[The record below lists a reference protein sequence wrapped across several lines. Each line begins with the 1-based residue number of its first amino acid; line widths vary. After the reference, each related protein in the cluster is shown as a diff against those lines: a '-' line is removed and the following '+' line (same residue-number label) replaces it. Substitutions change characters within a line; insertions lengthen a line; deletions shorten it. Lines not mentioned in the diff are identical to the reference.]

1 MDNTGAP
8 RLKEIER
15 SRSNSPRERIR
26 NKERKSKR
34 STSKGKDISTLG
46 MAFKILLLISYSYMM
61 DEITIYQVFS
71 ERRISVPITPQ
82 MIYDSIKQLQTRRL
96 YVDFSLIVEHLCR
109 YYPIENDKRILVVE
123 LKEKLDCAVLA
134 GLISKCGVD
143 KYCLSNLREQAN
155 AHKTALS
162 VFWEKY
168 YQNEMLPLRKK
179 RNTMHSPRV
188 SPNNESDFSNSDSSS
203 H

>member
-1 MDNTGAP
+1 
-8 RLKEIER
+8 
-15 SRSNSPRERIR
+15 
-26 NKERKSKR
+26 
-34 STSKGKDISTLG
+34 

-168 YQNEMLPLRKK
+168 YQVSTSHIFLNLINCDIDKK
-179 RNTMHSPRV
+179 IDTFIIKIQMTFRMRCYH
-188 SPNNESDFSNSDSSS
+188 
-203 H
+203 